1 MCEQKPYPVWFSRL
15 RNSAQ
20 CEPADTSQVNHNS
33 AEWRCAFNISFYID
47 IFQRKTLDDA
57 YPRLFLTGV
66 PLKGCLYPPQTA
78 TAEFENQI
86 SVYAAA
92 GV

>member
-1 MCEQKPYPVWFSRL
+1 MCLQYFFL
-15 RNSAQ
+15 
-20 CEPADTSQVNHNS
+20 H
-33 AEWRCAFNISFYID
+33 SFFF
-47 IFQRKTLDDA
+47 FQRKTLDDA

-66 PLKGCLYPPQTA
+66 PLSPRTA

>member
-1 MCEQKPYPVWFSRL
+1 MCLQYFFL
-15 RNSAQ
+15 
-20 CEPADTSQVNHNS
+20 H
-33 AEWRCAFNISFYID
+33 SFFF
-47 IFQRKTLDDA
+47 FQRKTLDDA

-66 PLKGCLYPPQTA
+66 PLSPRTA

-86 SVYAAA
+86 SVNAAA